1 MSEAK
6 LSIKEWAEDD
16 RPREKLLAKGTS
28 SLSNAEL
35 LAIIIGSGTREESAV
50 DLCKRLLNLAEN
62 NLQELGR
69 FGVAELTKIKGIGQ
83 AKAIGI
89 IATLELGRR
98 RAMQEAMQRQ
108 NIQSS
113 RDAFLLFQ
121 PLLSEL
127 PHEEFWCLYLNN
139 SNRIIAREC
148 VGRGGITGTVN
159 DVRIILRKA
168 IELLS
173 TGIILCHNHPSGN
186 IKPSEADKNITSKI
200 VAAASFIDVK
210 IIDHIIIG
218 NNSYLSFADEGFL

>member
-148 VGRGGITGTVN
+148 VGRGGITGTVT